1 MQYRINMELLKK
13 YEGGLIENNLNISLD
28 VLHKMLDNIINNKE
42 ISAISLSTLLS
53 INIIEENKDL
63 NKLTQLN
70 S

>member
-1 MQYRINMELLKK
+1 MEHLKK
-13 YEGGLIENNLNISLD
+13 YESGLIGNNLNITLD
-28 VLHKMLDNIINNKE
+28 VLHKMLNNVIDNKE
-42 ISAISLSTLLS
+42 LSAISLSTLLS